1 MCLTYPPC
9 ARAVDRVSTVPL
21 RCIRTVVSKPKHG
34 EKGNKLVAGNAKHGK
49 KDMKPPRMT
58 VDEKRL
64 VREMAFDKGMTPGA
78 IADTVGRHRSNII
91 RLLAMKKIVMMGRP
105 VALTP
110 VQEDRL
116 EDIVKDMVLKADAE
130 YEVTLPMVHRRSRL
144 KCSERTLARSLR
156 KRGYY
161 FFRLYEKMILTPEDI
176 KTRWVWSTESAK
188 KSRKWWLAKVQ
199 IHLDNHRFRRAST
212 AKGRKIM
219 AKRGVRSVYRK
230 KGTKTD
236 ALKPCFVKPSR
247 SLRTNTGTK
256 CVLKMGGVGGGKVL
270 VWETIDDTWAGAKA
284 AEMYTD
290 VVLPALQKRYPNNS
304 TFTILEDNDPTGNLS
319 KKLKAA

>member
-1 MCLTYPPC
+1 MCVCLTYPPC
-9 ARAVDRVSTVPL
+9 ARAVDRVSTMPL

-91 RLLAMKKIVMMGRP
+91 RLLAMKKIVKMGRP

-161 FFRLYEKMILTPEDI
+161 FFRLYEKMILTPE
-176 KTRWVWSTESAK
+176 
-188 KSRKWWLAKVQ
+188 
-199 IHLDNHRFRRAST
+199 
-212 AKGRKIM
+212 
-219 AKRGVRSVYRK
+219 
-230 KGTKTD
+230 
-236 ALKPCFVKPSR
+236 
-247 SLRTNTGTK
+247 
-256 CVLKMGGVGGGKVL
+256 
-270 VWETIDDTWAGAKA
+270 
-284 AEMYTD
+284 
-290 VVLPALQKRYPNNS
+290 
-304 TFTILEDNDPTGNLS
+304 
-319 KKLKAA
+319 